1 MTLITAWMSL
11 HITSLSSNCPHKL
24 AYKNNHYNLHG
35 SSVLQNFPVETSM
48 AENLTKLFEFN
59 TSVLNLVYYVNWFD
73 FDLRRMG

>member
-1 MTLITAWMSL
+1 MSL

-35 SSVLQNFPVETSM
+35 SVLQNFPVETSM

-59 TSVLNLVYYVNWFD
+59 TSVLTTREQSILTNMRLF
-73 FDLRRMG
+73 MT